1 MQGILASL
9 DRRWRRSDAAL
20 APCHWKTCLF
30 LTANIVLLSA
40 LLFDWP
46 VGAALKSLSPTIR
59 FFGGMLTD
67 FGDSG
72 WIIIVSA
79 FLFFE
84 GWAASRLLR
93 SPRCRGR
100 ALRIC
105 QIGGYLLTTIVL
117 SGLLANMLKRAIG
130 RARPTH
136 FADWGPFGF
145 SPFNGRASFESFPS
159 GHATTIGAL
168 FVALAL
174 LFPRYRYIFIA
185 CALWLGITRVMV
197 GAHYPS
203 DVIAGLALGGW
214 FSFMTAIVYS
224 RYGILFRINAA
235 GLPTPRWP
243 LLKRGMFQGLRLPR
257 RQRMLNQ
264 ITE

>member
-1 MQGILASL
+1 MQAILTSL
-9 DRRWRRSDAAL
+9 DRRWRRSDAGL
-20 APCHWKTCLF
+20 APCHWKICLF
-30 LTANIVLLSA
+30 LTANVVLLSA
-40 LLFDWP
+40 FLFDWP
-46 VGAALKSLSPTIR
+46 VGATLKSLSPSIH
-59 FFGGMLTD
+59 FFGEMLTN
-67 FGDSG
+67 FGESG
-72 WIIIVSA
+72 WILIISA

-84 GWAASRLLR
+84 GWAGARLLH
-93 SPRCRGR
+93 SPRCRCQ

-105 QIGGYLLTTIVL
+105 QIGGYLLTTIAL
-117 SGLLANMLKRAIG
+117 SGILANLLKRAIG

-168 FVALAL
+168 FVALAF
-174 LFPRYRYIFIA
+174 LFPRYRYIFAA
-185 CALWLGITRVMV
+185 CALWLAITRVMV

-224 RYGILFRINAA
+224 RYGLLFRINDA
-235 GLPTPRWP
+235 GLPTPRRT
-243 LLKRGMFQGLRLPR
+243 LFKISKQD
-257 RQRMLNQ
+257 QAAA
-264 ITE
+264 

>member
-1 MQGILASL
+1 MQAILMSL
-9 DRRWRRSDAAL
+9 DRRWRRSDTGF
-20 APCHWKTCLF
+20 APSHWKICLF

-46 VGAALKSLSPTIR
+46 VGATIKNLSPPIH
-59 FFGGMLTD
+59 FFGKMLTN

-84 GWAASRLLR
+84 GWAGSRLLH
-93 SPRCRGR
+93 SQRCRCQ

-117 SGLLANMLKRAIG
+117 SGLLANLLKRAIG

-145 SPFNGRASFESFPS
+145 SPFNGRSSFESFPS

-168 FVALAL
+168 FVALAFL
-174 LFPRYRYIFIA
+174 CPRYRYIFA
-185 CALWLGITRVMV
+185 VCALWLALTRVMI

-224 RYGILFRINAA
+224 RYGLLFRIGDA
-235 GLPTPRWP
+235 GWPTPKWP
-243 LLKRGMFQGLRLPR
+243 LLKASKPL
-257 RQRMLNQ
+257 
-264 ITE
+264 T